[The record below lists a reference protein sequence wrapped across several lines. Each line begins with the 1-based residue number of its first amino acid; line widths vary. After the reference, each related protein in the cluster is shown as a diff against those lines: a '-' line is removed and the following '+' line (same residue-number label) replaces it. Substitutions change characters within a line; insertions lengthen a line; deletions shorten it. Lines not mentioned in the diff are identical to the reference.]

1 MPIEKNELR
10 QVMGHFATGVTI
22 ITTLNKAGQMHGL
35 TANAFTSVSLEPPL
49 LLISVDKKA
58 ESWPAF
64 EESRVFTVNILA
76 DDQEGSRASSR
87 SAAGTSLRASPI
99 GLERTALPILDGT
112 LAYIE
117 CTLYA
122 AYEGGDH
129 SIYLGEIQEAADS
142 RRANR
147 WCSSAVAIAPGRLI
161 FRTLPIP
168 VSASSLVA
176 PDANDSAEA
185 QLETA

>member
-1 MPIEKNELR
+1 MPIEKNQLR

-22 ITTLNKAGQMHGL
+22 ITTVNKEGQLHGL

-64 EESRVFTVNILA
+64 EESKVFTVNILG
-76 DDQEGSRASSR
+76 DDQEALSRKFAVSGGNKFEGVAYR
-87 SAAGTSLRASPI
+87 RGANGAAI
-99 GLERTALPILDGT
+99 LEGAL
-112 LAYIE
+112 AFIE

-129 SIYLGEIQEAADS
+129 SLYLGEIQEAS
-142 RRANR
+142 VREGKPL
-147 WCSSAVAIAPGRLI
+147 VF
-161 FRTLPIP
+161 FRGGYRNLG
-168 VSASSLVA
+168 
-176 PDANDSAEA
+176 D
-185 QLETA
+185 

>member
-10 QVMGHFATGVTI
+10 QVMGHFATGVTV

-49 LLISVDKKA
+49 LLISVNKKA

-64 EESRVFTVNILA
+64 EESKVFTVNILA
-76 DDQEGSRASSR
+76 DNQEALSRRFAVSGGNKFEGVAYR
-87 SAAGTSLRASPI
+87 I
-99 GLERTALPILDGT
+99 GANGAPILEGVLT
-112 LAYIE
+112 YIE

-129 SIYLGEIQEAADS
+129 SIYLGEIQQAEI
-142 RRANR
+142 REGKPLVFFRGGYRAL
-147 WCSSAVAIAPGRLI
+147 G
-161 FRTLPIP
+161 
-168 VSASSLVA
+168 
-176 PDANDSAEA
+176 D
-185 QLETA
+185 

>member
-1 MPIEKNELR
+1 MPIEKNQLR

-76 DDQEGSRASSR
+76 DDQEGLSRKFAVSGGNKFEGVAYR
-87 SAAGTSLRASPI
+87 VGANGA
-99 GLERTALPILDGT
+99 PILEGA
-112 LAYIE
+112 LAFIE

-129 SIYLGEIQEAADS
+129 SIYLGEIQQAEI
-142 RRANR
+142 REGKPLLFFRGGYRAL
-147 WCSSAVAIAPGRLI
+147 G
-161 FRTLPIP
+161 
-168 VSASSLVA
+168 
-176 PDANDSAEA
+176 D
-185 QLETA
+185 

>member
-1 MPIEKNELR
+1 MPIEKNQLR

-76 DDQEGSRASSR
+76 DDQEGLSRKFAVSGGNKFEGVAYR
-87 SAAGTSLRASPI
+87 LGANGA
-99 GLERTALPILDGT
+99 PILDGA
-112 LAYIE
+112 LAFIE

-129 SIYLGEIQEAADS
+129 SIYLGEIQQAEI
-142 RRANR
+142 REGKPLLFFRGGYRAL
-147 WCSSAVAIAPGRLI
+147 G
-161 FRTLPIP
+161 
-168 VSASSLVA
+168 
-176 PDANDSAEA
+176 D
-185 QLETA
+185 